1 MLSYDAWMLSELT
14 LTKFRAFDSF
24 TLRGLGRVNL
34 LVGTNN
40 CGKTS
45 VLEAISI
52 LTTRSV
58 IEVFNILGRRGEAHE
73 DEVWEPDP
81 SHLFHGR
88 LASDNVFSVQGFN
101 DRHTSVTA
109 EVRERAQ
116 GSFPAAEVSAQ
127 GVVYEGPPL
136 TELELTWDE
145 HARADVAPKRTSVTT
160 PLSGRGGIELKSLQ
174 FVPDRNR
181 TPVHFVTTEG
191 LSAPRVI
198 SMFEEIVLTPD
209 EEVVLEALRII
220 EPKLERIATIAPITQ
235 RLGSARGGMVI
246 RLDGVRVPIGSLG
259 DGIWRL
265 LGIALALTRA
275 RGGILLVDEI
285 DTGLHYSVLM
295 QMWEFVY
302 QVAKRLDVQVFA
314 TTHSRDCVD
323 SLAAITKD
331 DRHDISLH
339 RIERGAKESVAFSEA
354 ELRAAAERNLEVR

>member
-1 MLSYDAWMLSELT
+1 MLTELT

-24 TLRGLGRVNL
+24 KLRGLGRVNL

-52 LTTRSV
+52 LTTHSV
-58 IEVFNILGRRGEAHE
+58 VEVFNILGRRGEAHE

-88 LASDNVFSVQGFN
+88 LAADSMFSVQGFN

-109 EVRERAQ
+109 EVRERGQLSLPMA
-116 GSFPAAEVSAQ
+116 SVSAH
-127 GVVYEGPPL
+127 GVVYEGPL
-136 TELELTWDE
+136 TELELTWEEQDGAE
-145 HARADVAPKRTSVTT
+145 VAPKRTSVTT

-174 FVPDRNR
+174 FVPTRNP
-181 TPVHFVTTEG
+181 TPVEFVTTGG
-191 LSAPRVI
+191 LAAPRVNT
-198 SMFEEIVLTPD
+198 MFEEIVLTPD
-209 EEVVLEALRII
+209 EEVVLEALRMI

-235 RLGSARGGMVI
+235 RLGSVKGGMVI

-285 DTGLHYSVLM
+285 DTGLHYSVLT
-295 QMWEFVY
+295 QMWELVY